1 MSGKKI
7 KLAHRH
13 RAWRYKNLTLTAVG
27 ILMGLVLS
35 QSQVFQQTILHLG
48 SLGFV
53 GAFLAGALFV
63 TTFTVATGAVMLSI
77 FAQQYNPL
85 TLGVI
90 AGAGAL
96 VSDIVIF
103 RFIKDSL
110 AGELAP
116 LYNHFGG
123 RHLTHLLHTKYFRW
137 TLPVVGAVIMASPLP
152 DELGVS
158 LMGLSKMST
167 AKFLVVSYLLNSAGI
182 FLVTTS
188 ASILS
193 S

>member
-7 KLAHRH
+7 KLAHHH
-13 RAWRYKNLTLTAVG
+13 RAWRYNNLMLTAVG
-27 ILMGLVLS
+27 ILVSLVLS

-77 FAQQYNPL
+77 FAQQYNPVV
-85 TLGVI
+85 LGLI

-103 RFIKDSL
+103 RFVKDSL
-110 AGELAP
+110 ASELAP
-116 LYNHFGG
+116 LYNHFSG
-123 RHLTHLLHTKYFRW
+123 RRLTHLLHTKYFRW

-152 DELGVS
+152 EELGIS